1 MSLASLGAL
10 WRWRG
15 FVLASVRRELASRYA
30 GASLGALWHFLQP
43 LAQIL
48 VYTLIFA
55 EVMRARLPGNA
66 DTMAYGIYLCAGL
79 LPWQFFAEIVGRGSG
94 MFLEHGPYLKK
105 SGFPRVCIPAIVV
118 LSAAI
123 HFLIIFGLFL
133 GFLLATGRL
142 PPLPVLA
149 TAIPLILLLA
159 VFAAGL
165 GLWLGTL
172 NVFLRDVGQILG
184 IVLQFWFWLT
194 PIVWT
199 LQVIPEGIRPWIAL
213 NPLTGLMA
221 GLQEIFVSRTAPDWS
236 ALAPALVAAGALLLM
251 AAATFRNFS
260 RELADEL

>member
-1 MSLASLGAL
+1 MRLGAIAAL
-10 WRWRG
+10 WCWRG

-30 GASLGALWHFLQP
+30 GASLGVLWHFIQP

-48 VYTLIFA
+48 VYTLVFA

-79 LPWQFFAEIVGRGSG
+79 LPWQFFAEIVGRGAG
-94 MFLEHGPYLKK
+94 MFLEHGTYLKK

-133 GFLLATGRL
+133 GFLLLTGRL

-149 TAIPLILLLA
+149 AAIPLIVLLT

-172 NVFLRDVGQILG
+172 NVFLRDVGQIFG

-194 PIVWT
+194 PVVWT
-199 LQVIPEGIRPWIAL
+199 LQVLPEAVRPWIAL
-213 NPLTGLMA
+213 NPFTGLMT
-221 GLQEIFVSRTAPDWS
+221 GLQAIFVSHAAPDWS
-236 ALAPALVAAGALLLM
+236 ALGPALFAAVALLLL
-251 AAATFRNFS
+251 AGATFRNFS